1 MDKCILPF
9 YQGRVGKA
17 QQKVNWG
24 LLIIK
29 LIIMIIKLTMII
41 IIKLLII
48 KLIIMISKLTMIMIM
63 VITMRRMGLTLITI
77 MISPM
82 IVDPCWPKDGNEQ
95 R

>member
-1 MDKCILPF
+1 MSPHHIDLPLASPAQELPF
-9 YQGRVGKA
+9 DRERA
-17 QQKVNWG
+17 EREKVNWG

-29 LIIMIIKLTMII
+29 LIIMIIR
-41 IIKLLII
+41 
-48 KLIIMISKLTMIMIM
+48 LTMIMIM

>member
-1 MDKCILPF
+1 MSPHHIDLPGCQCRQELPF
-9 YQGRVGKA
+9 DRERERA
-17 QQKVNWG
+17 HSEVNWG

-29 LIIMIIKLTMII
+29 LIIMII
-41 IIKLLII
+41 
-48 KLIIMISKLTMIMIM
+48 KLTMIMIM